1 MAQPSKRM
9 KLVHNE
15 TKDFLKENTQL
26 TKATH
31 QDYVSVRET
40 VFFQNP
46 STHQF
51 EEGNTPL
58 PKKYITFM
66 NKYNFPMKIKLF
78 WIILGN
84 PDDEIKSQGFTLMS
98 LSQIEK
104 DEDNYLGFV
113 DIGIK
118 YMGMG
123 HIMVL
128 SIDKV
133 TGNLFIRTDGGSN
146 GYDREAYWKYYQGKK
161 PNVDFIDKFLNLDQV
176 FQLLKCD
183 EIDESIPIVCGY

>member
-1 MAQPSKRM
+1 MSRPSKRM
-9 KLVHNE
+9 KLMQDE
-15 TKDFLKENTQL
+15 TKEFLKENTQL
-26 TKATH
+26 TKATPE
-31 QDYVSVRET
+31 DYVSVRET
-40 VFFQNP
+40 VFFQNQA
-46 STHQF
+46 THQF

-66 NKYNFPMKIKLF
+66 NKYKFPIKMKLF

-84 PDDEIKSQGFTLMS
+84 ANDEIKSHSFTLMS

-104 DEDNYLGFV
+104 DKGNYSGFI

-128 SIDKV
+128 SMDKE
-133 TGNLFIRTDGGSN
+133 TGKPFLRCDGGSS
-146 GYDREAYWKYYQGKK
+146 GYDREAHWKYYLGKK
-161 PNVDFIDKFLNLDQV
+161 PSVDFVDKFLTMDQV
-176 FQLLKCD
+176 FQILKSD
-183 EIDESIPIVCGY
+183 EIDEYIPIVSGY